1 MENNK
6 VAVIG
11 SLNYDI
17 VLKQERLP
25 EIGET
30 ITVDGVSFCGGGK
43 GANQAVQCAK
53 LGLETYMIGSVGN
66 DHYGTML
73 IDSLKKYK
81 VRTDYIG
88 LADTH
93 TGLGIVN
100 SFPDGRLLSTI
111 STGANYSL
119 TVEDIDRA
127 ESIIK
132 DSQIV
137 ILQLEIPMEV
147 VEYSIKLA
155 KKHHCYVI
163 VNAAPS
169 YNLSEDAMKLIDC
182 LVVNEAEA
190 SFYAQHE
197 ISTVEDAVKCCDSLF
212 KQIGNLLII
221 TLGEKGSLLYDGTN
235 TFCFSPEKVNVV
247 ETTGAGDSYIGAI
260 AYGLIHGLSKDEMG
274 KFASKVSSKTVTK
287 IGGQDA
293 MPYLKDVLASL
304 DV

>member
-66 DHYGTML
+66 DHYGTIL
-73 IDSLKKYK
+73 IDSLKKYNVK
-81 VRTDYIG
+81 TDYIG
-88 LADTH
+88 LADMH

-119 TVEDIDRA
+119 TIEDIERA
-127 ESIIK
+127 EPIIK
-132 DSQIV
+132 ESQIV
-137 ILQLEIPMEV
+137 ILQLEIPREV

-169 YNLSEDAMKLIDC
+169 YNLSEDAMQLIDC
-182 LVVNEAEA
+182 FVVNEAEA
-190 SFYAQHE
+190 SFYGNQV
-197 ISTVEDAVKCCDSLF
+197 ISTVEDALHCCDPLF
-212 KQIGNLLII
+212 KQIGELLII
-221 TLGEKGSLLYDGTN
+221 TLGEKGSILYDGTN

-260 AYGLIHGLSKDEMG
+260 AYGLMNGLSKDEMG

-293 MPYLKDVLASL
+293 MPYLEEI
-304 DV
+304 

>member
-17 VLKQERLP
+17 VLKQERLA

-30 ITVDGVSFCGGGK
+30 ITVDGVSFCGG
-43 GANQAVQCAK
+43 QAVQCAK
-53 LGLETYMIGSVGN
+53 LGLETYMVGRVGN
-66 DHYGTML
+66 DHFGTIL
-73 IDSLKKYK
+73 IDSLKKYNVK
-81 VRTDYIG
+81 TDYIG

-137 ILQLEIPMEV
+137 ILQLEIPKEV

-155 KKHHCYVI
+155 KKHNCYVI

-197 ISTVEDAVKCCDSLF
+197 IATFDDALQCCDSLF
-212 KQIGNLLII
+212 KQIGELLII

-235 TFCFSPEKVNVV
+235 TFCISPEKVNVV

-260 AYGLIHGLSKDEMG
+260 AYGLSKEEMG

-293 MPYLKDVLASL
+293 MPQLEEVLASF

>member
-17 VLKQERLP
+17 VLKQERLA

-30 ITVDGVSFCGGGK
+30 ITVDGVAFCGGGK

-66 DHYGTML
+66 DHFGTVL

-81 VRTDYIG
+81 VNTDYIG
-88 LADTH
+88 LAHTH

-119 TVEDIDRA
+119 TIEDIERA
-127 ESIIK
+127 EPIIK
-132 DSQIV
+132 KSQIV
-137 ILQLEIPMEV
+137 ILQLEIAREV

-155 KKHHCYVI
+155 KKHNCYVI

-169 YNLSEDAMKLIDC
+169 YDLSENAMRLIDC
-182 LVVNEAEA
+182 FVVNEAEA
-190 SFYAQHE
+190 SFYANQE
-197 ISTVEDAVKCCDSLF
+197 ISTVEGALQYCDPLF
-212 KQIGNLLII
+212 KQIGDLLII
-221 TLGEKGSLLYDGTN
+221 TLGEKGSILYDGTN

-260 AYGLIHGLSKDEMG
+260 AYGLLNGLSKEEMG

-293 MPYLKDVLASL
+293 MPHLEEVLSSFE
-304 DV
+304 V

>member
-1 MENNK
+1 MENKK

-30 ITVDGVSFCGGGK
+30 ITVDGVEFCAGGK

-53 LGLETYMIGSVGN
+53 LCLETYMIGNVGN
-66 DHYGTML
+66 DHFGSKL
-73 IDSLKKYK
+73 IDSLKKYNVK
-81 VRTDYIG
+81 TDYIG
-88 LADTH
+88 LAETH

-119 TVEDIDRA
+119 TIEDIERA
-127 ESIIK
+127 ETIIK
-132 DSQIV
+132 ECQIV
-137 ILQLEIPMEV
+137 ILQLEIPREV
-147 VEYSIKLA
+147 VEFSIKLA
-155 KKHHCYVI
+155 KKHNCYVI

-169 YNLSEDAMKLIDC
+169 YNLSEEAIELIDC
-182 LVVNEAEA
+182 FVVNEAEA
-190 SFYAQHE
+190 SFYADQE
-197 ISTVEDAVKCCDSLF
+197 ISTVESAVQACESLF
-212 KQIGNLLII
+212 KKIGDLLII
-221 TLGEKGSLLYDGTN
+221 TLGEKGSILYDGKN
-235 TFCFSPEKVNVV
+235 TFCFPPEKVNVV

-260 AYGLIHGLSKDEMG
+260 VYGLLNGLSKEEMG

-293 MPYLKDVLASL
+293 MPHLEEVLSSFE
-304 DV
+304 V

>member
-1 MENNK
+1 MKNNK

-30 ITVDGVSFCGGGK
+30 ITVNGVSFCGGGK
-43 GANQAVQCAK
+43 GANQAVQCSK

-66 DHYGTML
+66 DHFGTVL

-81 VRTDYIG
+81 VKTDYIG
-88 LADTH
+88 LAQTH

-119 TVEDIDRA
+119 TVEDIERA

-132 DSQIV
+132 KSQIV
-137 ILQLEIPMEV
+137 ILQLEIPREV

-155 KKHHCYVI
+155 KKHNCYVI

-169 YNLSEDAMKLIDC
+169 YNLSEDVMPLIDC

-190 SFYAQHE
+190 SFYANHE
-197 ISTVEDAVKCCDSLF
+197 ISTVEGALQSCDPLF
-212 KQIGNLLII
+212 KQIGDLLII
-221 TLGEKGSLLYDGTN
+221 TLGEKGSILYDGTN
-235 TFCFSPEKVNVV
+235 TFCVSPEKVNVV

-260 AYGLIHGLSKDEMG
+260 AYGLINGLSKDEMG

-293 MPYLKDVLASL
+293 MPYLEEVESSL

>member
-30 ITVDGVSFCGGGK
+30 ITVDGVAFCAGGK

-53 LGLETYMIGSVGN
+53 LGLETYMVGNVGN
-66 DHYGTML
+66 DHFGTML
-73 IDSLKKYK
+73 IDSLKKYNVK
-81 VRTDYIG
+81 TDYIG
-88 LADTH
+88 LAQTH

-119 TVEDIDRA
+119 TIEDIERA
-127 ESIIK
+127 ETIIK
-132 DSQIV
+132 KSQIV
-137 ILQLEIPMEV
+137 ILQLEIPREV
-147 VEYSIKLA
+147 VEFSIKLA
-155 KKHHCYVI
+155 KKHNCYVI

-169 YNLSEDAMKLIDC
+169 YNLSEDAMELIDC
-182 LVVNEAEA
+182 FVVNEAEA
-190 SFYAQHE
+190 SFYANQE
-197 ISTVEDAVKCCDSLF
+197 ISTVESAIQSCDPLF
-212 KQIGNLLII
+212 KQIGDLLII
-221 TLGEKGSLLYDGTN
+221 TLGEKGSILYDGKN

-260 AYGLIHGLSKDEMG
+260 AYGLLNGLSKDEMG

-293 MPYLKDVLASL
+293 MPHLEEVLSSSE
-304 DV
+304 V

>member
-1 MENNK
+1 MKNNK

-17 VLKQERLP
+17 VLKQDRLP

-30 ITVDGVSFCGGGK
+30 ITVDGVDFCAGGK

-66 DHYGTML
+66 DHFGTML
-73 IDSLKKYK
+73 LNSLKKYK
-81 VRTDYIG
+81 VKTDYIG
-88 LADTH
+88 LAPTN

-119 TVEDIDRA
+119 TVEDIERA
-127 ESIIK
+127 EAIIK
-132 DSQIV
+132 ESQIV
-137 ILQLEIPMEV
+137 ILQLEIPREV
-147 VEYSIKLA
+147 VEFSIKLA

-169 YNLSEDAMKLIDC
+169 YHLSDDAMALIDC
-182 LVVNEAEA
+182 FVVNEAEA
-190 SFYAQHE
+190 SFYANQE
-197 ISTVEDAVKCCDSLF
+197 ISTIEGALQVCDSLF
-212 KQIGNLLII
+212 KQIGDLLII
-221 TLGEKGSLLYDGTN
+221 TLGEKGSILYDGKN

-260 AYGLIHGLSKDEMG
+260 AYGLLNGLSKDEMG

-293 MPYLKDVLASL
+293 MPHLEEVLTSL
-304 DV
+304 DR

>member
-66 DHYGTML
+66 DHYGTIL
-73 IDSLKKYK
+73 IDSLNKYK
-81 VRTDYIG
+81 VKTDYIG

-137 ILQLEIPMEV
+137 ILQLEIPKEV

-221 TLGEKGSLLYDGTN
+221 TLGEKGSLIYDGTN
-235 TFCFSPEKVNVV
+235 TYCFSPEKVNVV

-260 AYGLIHGLSKDEMG
+260 AYGLINGLSKDEMG

>member
-53 LGLETYMIGSVGN
+53 LGLETYMVGKVGN
-66 DHYGTML
+66 DHFGTIL
-73 IDSLKKYK
+73 IDSLKRYNVK
-81 VRTDYIG
+81 TDYIG

-132 DSQIV
+132 ESRIV
-137 ILQLEIPMEV
+137 ILQLEIPKDV

-155 KKHHCYVI
+155 KKHNCYVI

-169 YNLSEDAMKLIDC
+169 YNLSEDVMELIDC

-190 SFYAQHE
+190 SFYVKQE
-197 ISTVEDAVKCCDSLF
+197 ISTVESALQSCHALF
-212 KQIGNLLII
+212 KQIGDLLII
-221 TLGEKGSLLYDGTN
+221 TLGEKGSIIYDGEN

-260 AYGLIHGLSKDEMG
+260 AYGLLNGLSKDEMG

-293 MPYLKDVLASL
+293 MPHLEEVLASF

>member
-30 ITVDGVSFCGGGK
+30 ITVDGVDFCAGGK

-66 DHYGTML
+66 DHFGTML
-73 IDSLKKYK
+73 LNSLKKYK
-81 VRTDYIG
+81 VKTDYIG
-88 LADTH
+88 LAHTN

-119 TVEDIDRA
+119 TVEDIERA
-127 ESIIK
+127 EAIIK
-132 DSQIV
+132 ESQIV
-137 ILQLEIPMEV
+137 ILQLEIPREV
-147 VEYSIKLA
+147 VEFSIKLA

-169 YNLSEDAMKLIDC
+169 YNLSDDAMELIDC
-182 LVVNEAEA
+182 FVVNEAEA
-190 SFYAQHE
+190 SFYANQE
-197 ISTVEDAVKCCDSLF
+197 ISTIEGALQVCDSLF

-221 TLGEKGSLLYDGTN
+221 TLGEKGSIIYDGKN

-260 AYGLIHGLSKDEMG
+260 AYGLLNGLSKDEMG

-293 MPYLKDVLASL
+293 MPHLEEVLSSFE
-304 DV
+304 V

>member
-1 MENNK
+1 MKNNK

-30 ITVDGVSFCGGGK
+30 ITVNGVSFCGGGK
-43 GANQAVQCAK
+43 GANQAVQCSK
-53 LGLETYMIGSVGN
+53 LCLETYMIGSVGN
-66 DHYGTML
+66 DHFGTVL

-81 VRTDYIG
+81 VKTDYIG
-88 LADTH
+88 LAQTH

-119 TVEDIDRA
+119 TVEDIERA

-132 DSQIV
+132 KSQIV
-137 ILQLEIPMEV
+137 ILQLEIPREV

-155 KKHHCYVI
+155 KKHNCYVI

-169 YNLSEDAMKLIDC
+169 YNLSEDVMPLIDC

-190 SFYAQHE
+190 SFYANHE
-197 ISTVEDAVKCCDSLF
+197 ISTVEGALQSCDPLF
-212 KQIGNLLII
+212 KQIGDLLII
-221 TLGEKGSLLYDGTN
+221 TLGEKGSILYDGTN
-235 TFCFSPEKVNVV
+235 TFCVSPEKVNVV

-260 AYGLIHGLSKDEMG
+260 AYGLINGLSKDEMG

-293 MPYLKDVLASL
+293 MPYLEEVESSL